1 MTETR
6 PSDIQLEISNHL
18 AIMRLDA
25 PERRNA
31 ITPSMARSMLD
42 AIASVSTD
50 SSIAALVIAAS
61 GEAFCAGADL
71 ATLSSAGADPASN
84 GIYED
89 IGVIYQAFIALTDV
103 PIPVIAAVR
112 GPAIGAGLNL
122 ALSADLRIVAHDA
135 RLSSAFVG
143 LGVHPGGAHFSLLT
157 RLVGREA
164 AMAIGVLGLEIG
176 GRRAVEIGM
185 AWESVEAA
193 QVEERAIELARRL
206 CSDPLL
212 SRELIAT
219 FRGETAGAI
228 PLRLAVQAE
237 RASQMWSFRR
247 RHDLSGPA

>member
-1 MTETR
+1 MTTTR
-6 PSDIQLEISNHL
+6 SGEIQLEVSGQL
-18 AIMRLDA
+18 AVIRLDA

-31 ITPSMARSMLD
+31 ITPSMARSMLE
-42 AIASVSTD
+42 AIESVSMD
-50 SSIAALVIAAS
+50 PSVAALVIAGV

-84 GIYED
+84 GTYED

-103 PIPVIAAVR
+103 PIPVIAAVH

-135 RLSSAFVG
+135 RLASAFVG

-164 AMAIGVLGLEIG
+164 AMAIGLFGVEIE
-176 GRRAVEIGM
+176 GRRAVEMGL
-185 AWESVEAA
+185 AWESVEAS
-193 QVEERAIELARRL
+193 QVEGRALEMAQKLS
-206 CSDPLL
+206 SDPLL
-212 SRELIAT
+212 SRELTAT
-219 FRGETAGAI
+219 FRGETATAI

-247 RHDLSGPA
+247 KHDQVTPS